1 MAENIFVPDT
11 LLGPLKLYGTSKP
24 ESFAGYQTGWF
35 YPLYTTRKEAIQADI
50 DRTGKGVYQTIT
62 FYGRTGEF
70 YIPDSF
76 KNLAQ
81 LKDPLIY
88 TLYEGNG
95 AENPFKRIQNRLSIL
110 VEDQLPDFIQSDYG
124 MFVTFIKA
132 YYEFLEQNNQAQ
144 EILQDISKYADI
156 DETTENLVT
165 RFIQNYANDLTVSS
179 SANNRLLIKKIRE
192 IYSKKGTEPAYRI
205 LFNVLYKESIDFFYP
220 YDIVLKTS
228 DGKLVTPRALRVKQ
242 ITGRQNIFDFEN
254 TEIVG
259 VTSKAKAIVNKVIK
273 IDLNGFDVYE
283 LMLDTTSISGEFL
296 ADEQITATKTIL
308 LTGEKFTTT
317 KLTARLYSVVSRI
330 DIVDGGLGYRK
341 DNQITITDESGI
353 LARAKINS
361 VNRFGSITNIEIIE
375 PGLNYSANTIINPG
389 LPTESLTGTYIVK
402 KGQVTLTFPI
412 QHGLVR
418 GKNINAYYTGN
429 VFSPIDNTSHNAIIT
444 SIPNV
449 RSIRYKYP
457 GF

>member
-1 MAENIFVPDT
+1 MAENIFAPDT

-24 ESFAGYQTGWF
+24 DSFAGYQTGWF
-35 YPLYTTRKEAIQADI
+35 YPLYTTRKEAIQADL
-50 DRTGKGVYQTIT
+50 DRAGNGIYQTLK
-62 FYGRTGEF
+62 FYGKTGEF

-76 KNLAQ
+76 ANLAQ
-81 LKDPLIY
+81 IRDPLIY

-95 AENPFKRIQNRLSIL
+95 AENPFNRIQNRLSIL

-179 SANNRLLIKKIRE
+179 SANNRLLIKRIRE

-205 LFNVLYKESIDFFYP
+205 LFNVLYKESIDFLYP
-220 YDIVLKTS
+220 YDEVLKTS
-228 DGKLVTPRALRVKQ
+228 DGKLISPRALRVKQ

-254 TEIVG
+254 TEIQG

-283 LMLDTTSISGEFL
+283 LVLDSTSITGEFL
-296 ADEQITATKTIL
+296 ADEQIITVKTIL
-308 LTGEKFTTT
+308 LTDNKFTTT
-317 KLTARLYSVVSRI
+317 KLTARLYSVVSKI
-330 DIVDGGLGYRK
+330 DIIDGSLGYKK
-341 DNQITITDESGI
+341 DSPITITDSTGI

-361 VNRFGSITNIEIIE
+361 VNRFGTITNIEIIE
-375 PGLNYSANTIINPG
+375 PGLNYSKNTIVDPG
-389 LPTESLTGTYIVK
+389 LPTETLTGTYVVK
-402 KGQVTLTFPI
+402 KGQVTLTFPV

-429 VFSPIDNTSHNAIIT
+429 VFSPIDNTSHNAVIT

>member
-1 MAENIFVPDT
+1 MAENIFAPDT
-11 LLGPLKLYGTSKP
+11 LLGPLKLYGTSRP
-24 ESFAGYQTGWF
+24 ESFAGYLEGWF

-50 DRTGKGVYQTIT
+50 DRTGKGIYQTLT

-76 KNLAQ
+76 KNLGQ
-81 LKDPLIY
+81 IRDPLIY

-165 RFIQNYANDLTVSS
+165 RFIQNYASDLTVSS

-192 IYSKKGTEPAYRI
+192 IYSKKGTEPAYRL
-205 LFNVLYKESIDFFYP
+205 LFNVLYRESIDFFYP
-220 YDIVLKTS
+220 YDIVLKSS

-259 VTSKAKAIVNKVIK
+259 LTSKAKAIVNKVIK

-283 LMLDTTSISGEFL
+283 LMLDTTSIVGEFL
-296 ADEQITATKTIL
+296 ADEQISATKTIL
-308 LTGEKFTTT
+308 LTGEEFTTN
-317 KLTARLYSVVSRI
+317 KLTARLYSVVTKI
-330 DIVDGGLGYRK
+330 DIVDGGLGYKK
-341 DNQITITDESGI
+341 DNAITITDESGI
-353 LARAKINS
+353 LGRAKINS
-361 VNRFGSITNIEIIE
+361 INRFGAITNIEIIE
-375 PGLNYSANTIINPG
+375 PGLNYSANTIIDPG
-389 LPTESLTGTYIVK
+389 LPTESLVGTYVVK
-402 KGQVTLTFPI
+402 RGQVTLTFPI

-429 VFSPIDNTSHNAIIT
+429 VFSPIENTTHDAQIT

-449 RSIRYKYP
+449 RSIRYRYP

>member
-1 MAENIFVPDT
+1 
-11 LLGPLKLYGTSKP
+11 
-24 ESFAGYQTGWF
+24 
-35 YPLYTTRKEAIQADI
+35 
-50 DRTGKGVYQTIT
+50 
-62 FYGRTGEF
+62 
-70 YIPDSF
+70 
-76 KNLAQ
+76 
-81 LKDPLIY
+81 
-88 TLYEGNG
+88 
-95 AENPFKRIQNRLSIL
+95 
-110 VEDQLPDFIQSDYG
+110 
-124 MFVTFIKA
+124 
-132 YYEFLEQNNQAQ
+132 
-144 EILQDISKYADI
+144 
-156 DETTENLVT
+156 
-165 RFIQNYANDLTVSS
+165 
-179 SANNRLLIKKIRE
+179 
-192 IYSKKGTEPAYRI
+192 
-205 LFNVLYKESIDFFYP
+205 VLYKESIDFFYP

-228 DGKLVTPRALRVKQ
+228 DGKLVTPKALRVKQ

-259 VTSKAKAIVNKVIK
+259 ITSKAKAIVNKVIK

-283 LMLDTTSISGEFL
+283 LVLDTTSITGEFL
-296 ADEQITATKTIL
+296 ADEQIVATKTIL
-308 LTGEKFTTT
+308 LTGKKFTTT

-330 DIVDGGLGYRK
+330 DIVDGGLGYKK
-341 DNQITITDESGI
+341 DNAINITDKSGI

-375 PGLNYSANTIINPG
+375 SGLNYSANTIIDPG

-402 KGQVTLTFPI
+402 KGQVTLTFPL

-429 VFSPIDNTSHNAIIT
+429 VFSPIDNTSHNATIT

>member
-1 MAENIFVPDT
+1 MHD
-11 LLGPLKLYGTSKP
+11 
-24 ESFAGYQTGWF
+24 
-35 YPLYTTRKEAIQADI
+35 
-50 DRTGKGVYQTIT
+50 
-62 FYGRTGEF
+62 
-70 YIPDSF
+70 
-76 KNLAQ
+76 
-81 LKDPLIY
+81 
-88 TLYEGNG
+88 GNG

-165 RFIQNYANDLTVSS
+165 RFIQNYASDLTVSN

-192 IYSKKGTEPAYRI
+192 IYSKKGTEPAYRL
-205 LFNVLYKESIDFFYP
+205 LFNVLYRESIDFFYP
-220 YDIVLKTS
+220 YDIVLKSS
-228 DGKLVTPRALRVKQ
+228 DGKLITPRALRVKQ

-259 VTSKAKAIVNKVIK
+259 ITSKAKAIVNKVIK

-283 LMLDTTSISGEFL
+283 LMLDTTSIIGEFL

-308 LTGEKFTTT
+308 LTGEQFTTT
-317 KLTARLYSVVSRI
+317 KLTARLYSIVSRI
-330 DIVDGGLGYRK
+330 DIVDGGLGYKK
-341 DNQITITDESGI
+341 DNVITITDGTGI
-353 LARAKINS
+353 LAKAKINS

-375 PGLNYSANTIINPG
+375 PGLNYSANTIIVPG

-402 KGQVTLTFPI
+402 NGQVTLTFPQ

-418 GKNINAYYTGN
+418 EKNINAYYTGN
-429 VFSPIDNTSHNAIIT
+429 VFSPIDNTSHNAVIT